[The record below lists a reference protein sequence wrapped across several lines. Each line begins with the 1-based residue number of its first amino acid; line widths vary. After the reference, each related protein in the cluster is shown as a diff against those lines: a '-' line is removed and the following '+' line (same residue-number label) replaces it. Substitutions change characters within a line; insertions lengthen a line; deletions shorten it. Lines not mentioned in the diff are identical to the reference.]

1 MLLEIFYLLFILVAY
16 CDDFFT
22 TQIFWCPPKH
32 LVPYAQCV
40 MCVCGAPALIAPY
53 SLSRGNLLKFTSL
66 RNIHSRICALHFEWN
81 IYIRFELESWQNIL

>member
-40 MCVCGAPALIAPY
+40 MCVCGAPALIIGGGE
-53 SLSRGNLLKFTSL
+53 RGT
-66 RNIHSRICALHFEWN
+66 
-81 IYIRFELESWQNIL
+81 